1 MRLPVAALLVS
12 SFLVSTPGVSAVG
25 AQPAGPAT
33 RAGSAATKPAV
44 SAAPEVAERIA
55 RIERGLLPPL
65 VVAGRPLPLSTL
77 ADRMAAL
84 KTPGVSIAVINGGA
98 IEWARGYGVIEA
110 GSPDPVTPRTLFQA
124 ASISKSIAAAGAMR
138 LVEQGLL
145 TLDTP
150 VNERLTSW
158 KVPDN
163 DVTKDQ
169 KVTLRRLLNHSAG
182 LTVHGFGGYPAGTPV
197 PSVVQVLDGAPP
209 ANSAAVRP
217 DLVPGSQW
225 RYSGG
230 GYTVVQQL
238 LTDVTGK
245 PFPAL
250 LTDLVLGPA
259 GMRDSTYEQPL
270 PEARRHG
277 AASGHQAGGAVI
289 PGRFHTYPELA
300 AAGLWTTPSDLAS
313 FLIAIQQAL
322 DGKPAFLKPDT
333 ARMMVT
339 NLSGGYGLGLSLDG
353 VGAAAAFGHGG
364 SNAGFKCNMTAFVE
378 GGRGAVVMT
387 NGDQGG
393 RLAGEI
399 LRAIARE
406 YGWPTFKPREKAVVP
421 VDRAAL
427 AALQGRY
434 ELRPGR
440 SIVVAL
446 EQDGLVVLDGPQRV
460 ELFPESP
467 TRFFDLV
474 EGRSLEFVTER
485 GAAAPSHMVVDG
497 QLKAR
502 RLVDVPR

>member
-1 MRLPVAALLVS
+1 MRLSVATLLLSSIIASVPVVG
-12 SFLVSTPGVSAVG
+12 GVD
-25 AQPAGPAT
+25 AQPTGRAT
-33 RAGSAATKPAV
+33 TAGSEVSKTAAPAV
-44 SAAPEVAERIA
+44 AIVESRIA
-55 RIERGLLPPL
+55 RVEQGLLPPL
-65 VVAGRPLPLSTL
+65 VIAGRPLPRSAL

-98 IEWARGYGVIEA
+98 VEWARGYGVIDA
-110 GSPDPVTPRTLFQA
+110 GSASAVTPHTLFQA
-124 ASISKSIAAAGAMR
+124 ASISKSVAAAGAMK

-145 TLDTP
+145 SLDTP
-150 VNERLTSW
+150 VNEKLTSW

-163 DVTKDQ
+163 DVTKEQ

-197 PSVVQVLDGAPP
+197 PTVVQVLDGAPP

-217 DLVPGSQW
+217 DIVPGSRW

-245 PFPAL
+245 AFPAL
-250 LTDLVLGPA
+250 LADLVLGPA

-270 PEARRHG
+270 PEPRRG
-277 AASGHQAGGAVI
+277 LAASGHLADGTSI
-289 PGRFHTYPELA
+289 PGRFHTYPEIA

-313 FLIAIQQAL
+313 FLVGIQRAL
-322 DGKPAFLKPDT
+322 NGKPAFLKPET
-333 ARMMVT
+333 ARLMVT

-353 VGAAAAFGHGG
+353 VGAAASFGHGG
-364 SNAGFKCNMTAFVE
+364 SNAGFKCSMTAFVE

-393 RLAGEI
+393 RLADEI

-406 YGWPTFKPREKAVVP
+406 YGWPTYRPREKTVVP
-421 VDRAAL
+421 VDRASL

-440 SIVVAL
+440 TLVVSL
-446 EQDGLVVLDGPQRV
+446 ENDGLVVLDGPQRV

-467 TRFFDLV
+467 TRFFDLL
-474 EGRSLEFVTER
+474 EGHTLDFFIER
-485 GAAAPSHMVVDG
+485 GAATPSHMVVDG
-497 QLKAR
+497 QIKAQR
-502 RLVDVPR
+502 RVE